1 MKKHLFSVMSCAVLL
16 GIFSAFPV
24 SAQEN
29 VEEVIQFQPETI
41 QDNVFDEVLVT
52 TIDGEEH
59 VIVSGNSKAGGEIDA
74 YEISLDRQDNTYS
87 VVEKEPTEL
96 ATNTLSALAAT
107 TSHTGWVKA
116 ITDDPVGVDLC
127 STKLTLS
134 WYDYGSTIGYQSRN
148 LTRWAANPSSLG
160 THWYSSGGTLVD
172 YSLNSGKTV
181 LTQRGYGY
189 FYNYDFLDD
198 DKITNVNHDIT
209 IKAQNDG
216 TYDYVVDWTRSGESW
231 ITLDLDIE
239 TN

>member
-29 VEEVIQFQPETI
+29 VEEVIQFQPIETI

-74 YEISLDRQDNTYS
+74 YEISFDRQDNTYS

-107 TSHTGWVKA
+107 IAHTGWVKA

-160 THWYSSGGTLVD
+160 THWYSSGSD
-172 YSLNSGKTV
+172 Y
-181 LTQRGYGY
+181 
-189 FYNYDFLDD
+189 
-198 DKITNVNHDIT
+198 
-209 IKAQNDG
+209 
-216 TYDYVVDWTRSGESW
+216 
-231 ITLDLDIE
+231 
-239 TN
+239 